1 MMAFL
6 ALLANYKVVKVS
18 LIYIKDGEIHI
29 INMILEFPKNESVYN
44 IKSIL
49 KLLLILNF

>member
-6 ALLANYKVVKVS
+6 ALLANYKVVIVS

-49 KLLLILNF
+49 KLMLILNF